1 MDAMSALQRP
11 PFTQGRCAIRMG
23 TASRCSFPSSI
34 GVSNS
39 SKLCSSRI
47 FHSRTSAF
55 QPLRA
60 RKSSDE
66 VGTTSIEQVDENSF
80 DLNNLLHRSSLPLAT
95 IASSFF
101 LFSPAAMALVD
112 PTAIAPTD
120 VLGEGFIQ
128 SLLLILFSE
137 IGDKTF
143 FIAVLLS
150 LQNSRSA
157 IFTGTFGALT
167 IMTVISVVI
176 GQSFHQLDGL
186 IPEYV
191 AQFPLDDIFAAALLI
206 VFGVQTLL
214 AAKDADDNVM
224 EERNEAQEVVS
235 GLSTG
240 SSGLIL
246 TTFGLVFAAE
256 WGDKSFLATAALS
269 AASSPVGVC
278 FGAISG
284 HAIATVIAVLGGSFL
299 SKYISERAVQYIGG
313 SLFLV
318 FALGTLVDL
327 YYQVQQA

>member
-1 MDAMSALQRP
+1 MNAFPGLRMPTLAP
-11 PFTQGRCAIRMG
+11 GRCGNRGGLACSPTSFRVPGPSTPCPSKIRL
-23 TASRCSFPSSI
+23 SRNC
-34 GVSNS
+34 
-39 SKLCSSRI
+39 
-47 FHSRTSAF
+47 TF
-55 QPLRA
+55 QPLKA
-60 RKSSDE
+60 RQSHDSETTAIEGFEEKSMES
-66 VGTTSIEQVDENSF
+66 
-80 DLNNLLHRSSLPLAT
+80 LNGWLSQSAPLSLAMLA
-95 IASSFF
+95 ASSFLF
-101 LFSPAAMALVD
+101 LSPAAMALAD
-112 PTAIAPTD
+112 PSALAAAPES
-120 VLGEGFIQ
+120 LSEGFIQ
-128 SLLLILFSE
+128 SFLLILFSE

-157 IFTGTFGALT
+157 IFTGTFGALA
-167 IMTVISVVI
+167 IMTVISVGI

-186 IPEYV
+186 IPADV

-206 VFGVQTLL
+206 VFGVQTLV

-235 GLSTG
+235 GLSAG
-240 SSGLIL
+240 AGGLIL

-278 FGAISG
+278 LGAISG
-284 HAIATVIAVLGGSFL
+284 HAVATVIAVLGGSFL
-299 SKYISERAVQYIGG
+299 SKYISEKAVQYIGG